1 MMNLKEFKPLLVL
14 ISQCFPMEFMGL
26 YIVKNCNCELIL
38 CVKICKRKKLNGTVP
53 KDLVLK
59 KAIQDGVSYIA
70 LRKLSHIGLRGVF
83 NGTVSAYNMRV
94 SMHYC
99 ICRLTLS

>member
-1 MMNLKEFKPLLVL
+1 
-14 ISQCFPMEFMGL
+14 
-26 YIVKNCNCELIL
+26 L
-38 CVKICKRKKLNGTVP
+38 CDKICKRKKLNGTVP

-59 KAIQDGVSYIA
+59 KATQDGASYIA

-83 NGTVSAYNMRV
+83 NGTVSAYDMRM

-99 ICRLTLS
+99 FCRLTLS

>member
-1 MMNLKEFKPLLVL
+1 M
-14 ISQCFPMEFMGL
+14 CG
-26 YIVKNCNCELIL
+26 
-38 CVKICKRKKLNGTVP
+38 KICKRNKLNGTVP
-53 KDLVLK
+53 EDLVLK

-70 LRKLSHIGLRGVF
+70 LKKLFHIGLRGVF
-83 NGTVSAYNMRV
+83 NGTVSTYDMRV